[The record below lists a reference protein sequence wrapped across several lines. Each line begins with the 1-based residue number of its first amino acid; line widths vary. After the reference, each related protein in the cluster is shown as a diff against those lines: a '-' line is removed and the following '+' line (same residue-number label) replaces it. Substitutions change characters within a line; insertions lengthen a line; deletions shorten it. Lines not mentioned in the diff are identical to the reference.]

1 MHICT
6 YIDIFVVTL
15 HLKVMDAHR
24 EHEMNKA
31 EGQRSELYLQA
42 ENELETARWMYI
54 MQEKAMEALMEKVK
68 LEEKPFGESFT
79 KIYAKL
85 ERAWETRG
93 MKAAYKKELQ
103 MPPLKRSH
111 RAAME
116 DLTAGLKTGKMTET
130 MQEMKVSR
138 YTTNM
143 QVLEER
149 LQNNVVAKQL
159 DQPWKVL
166 ERKMEDEEEKKKIE
180 LRVQAMWLNLMK
192 KLPAEAK
199 KEKYG
204 DGKS

>member
-31 EGQRSELYLQA
+31 EGQHSELYLQA
-42 ENELETARWMYI
+42 EKELETARWMYC
-54 MQEKAMEALMEKVK
+54 MQEKAMEKLMAKVK

-85 ERAWETRG
+85 EKAWEKRG
-93 MKAAYKKELQ
+93 VKAAFKKEVQ

-111 RAAME
+111 RQAME
-116 DLTAGLKTGKMTET
+116 DLTEGLKTGKMTE
-130 MQEMKVSR
+130 MMVEMKQSR
-138 YTTNM
+138 FTTNM
-143 QVLEER
+143 QILEER

-159 DQPWKVL
+159 DRPWKVL
-166 ERKMEDEEEKKKIE
+166 EKKMEDEEEKKKME
-180 LRVQAMWLNLMK
+180 LRVEAMWCNVMK
-192 KLPAEAK
+192 MQPDCGKH
-199 KEKYG
+199 EKYG
-204 DGKS
+204 TGV

>member
-1 MHICT
+1 
-6 YIDIFVVTL
+6 
-15 HLKVMDAHR
+15 MDAHR

-42 ENELETARWMYI
+42 ENELETARWMYV

-68 LEEKPFGESFT
+68 SFT

-85 ERAWETRG
+85 ERAWERRG

-159 DQPWKVL
+159 DRPWKVL
-166 ERKMEDEEEKKKIE
+166 ERKMEDEEEKKKME
-180 LRVQAMWLNLMK
+180 LRVEAMWCNVMK
-192 KLPAEAK
+192 MQPDCGK

-204 DGKS
+204 DGA